1 MIPAAEVSIDADLVY
16 RLLREQA
23 PRLATLELRPAAAG
37 WDNQMFRLGTEL
49 AVRLPRRESAVPL
62 LLNEASWAAKLA
74 GRLPLPVPVPVFQ
87 GSPGGG
93 YPFPWLITNWLEG
106 EPATGLCA
114 TRRDG
119 YAAGLAAFLAAF
131 HTAEGAEAAPVN
143 DFRGVPVGHRVGVW
157 RDRLASAEHILTP
170 AQRLALASA
179 MDDAEAAERWRGA
192 PLWLHGDPHPMNVL
206 ASGPEE
212 RLREGAE
219 AVPKPAT
226 LTAVLDLGDLTAGDP
241 ASDLGAAWVH
251 FTPRGRVDFLAEY
264 RRLTRRGD
272 EALWARARGWGAS
285 YLLAMHADPSP
296 LGDSARLALAHFD
309 R

>member
-1 MIPAAEVSIDADLVY
+1 MIPVAEVSIDAALV
-16 RLLREQA
+16 RTLLEQQA
-23 PRLATLELRPAAAG
+23 PHLATLELRPAAAG
-37 WDNQMFRLGTEL
+37 WDNQMFRLGPEL
-49 AVRLPRRESAVPL
+49 AVRLPRRAAAVPL
-62 LLNEASWAAKLA
+62 LLNEASWAASLA
-74 GRLPLPVPVPVFQ
+74 ARLPLPVPVPVFT
-87 GSPGGG
+87 GAPGAG
-93 YPFPWLITNWLEG
+93 YPFPWLVTNWLDG
-106 EPATGLCA
+106 EPATGLSA
-114 TRRDG
+114 TQRDG

-131 HTAEGAEAAPVN
+131 HSPLGAADAPVN
-143 DFRGVPVGHRVGVW
+143 DFRGVSVNQRIGVW
-157 RDRLASAEHILTP
+157 RERLKTAEGAIARAQLGALTSALDDAQSAEGWGGT
-170 AQRLALASA
+170 
-179 MDDAEAAERWRGA
+179 

-296 LGDSARLALAHFD
+296 LGDSARLALAHFA